1 MCVCV
6 VLAGISDDMTSD
18 KRLMLYILF
27 NQLPLKEIVKIF
39 RISIIKL
46 PSKDFMRTTGKD
58 VRSFLL
64 QPSYCSLLFPTA
76 FSSKNR
82 FVQGRKIQDTVS

>member
-1 MCVCV
+1 MCV

-58 VRSFLL
+58 VRSFLI

-82 FVQGRKIQDTVS
+82 FVQGRKTQDTAS